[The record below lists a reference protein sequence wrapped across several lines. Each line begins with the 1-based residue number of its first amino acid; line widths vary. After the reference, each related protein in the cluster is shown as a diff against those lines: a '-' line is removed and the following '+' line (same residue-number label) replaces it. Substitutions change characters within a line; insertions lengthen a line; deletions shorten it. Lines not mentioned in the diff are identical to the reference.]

1 MIAALIR
8 KVRALRIRLLEQ
20 DLQYAA
26 ATYSEHVR
34 GIHYKLAELRREQ
47 WRELTAEDIAREVS
61 LRDKAAIL

>member
-1 MIAALIR
+1 MIATLLR

-26 ATYSEHVR
+26 ASYSEHVR

-47 WRELTAEDIAREVS
+47 WRDLSAEDIAREMD
-61 LRDKAAIL
+61 RKGWRHG